1 MTFRVLVDDNY
12 HYMDESERYA
22 AGEFATLAEA
32 IAAAQKIVDEFLVSA
47 FQPGMSEDEL
57 GASYAMF
64 GDDPFIVS
72 EEVSGVPF
80 SARDYARKRVA
91 EMCAVPSNDETP
103 DQPPGSAS

>member
-1 MTFRVLVDDNY
+1 MAFKVLVDDNY

-32 IAAAQKIVDEFLVSA
+32 IAVAQKIVDDYLLSA
-47 FQPGMSEDEL
+47 YHPGMTEDEL
-57 GASYAMF
+57 GASYTMF

-80 SARDYARKRVA
+80 SARDYARRRVA
-91 EMCAVPSNDETP
+91 EMCADSGNEERR
-103 DQPPGSAS
+103 DQPEP